1 MFTNM
6 LTVFAT
12 GSLYIVTSAGMIV
25 FNKYLV
31 HEDRFPYPAMLVFL
45 HCGLSSMLALLLFLV
60 KPSAFPSLTSATEK
74 VPFDKDLVLKGALP
88 IAFLFSAQLIL
99 ANTAYLYSS
108 MSFLQMM
115 KEANLVLVFGMS
127 LFMAQ
132 EAFSWLKVR
141 IVVMIVVATSLT
153 IHGEINFSL
162 LGFVIQGSGQFFE
175 CARIVLQAML
185 LSTAGRKLDVLTYV
199 LLVMPLCFAVLGSV
213 LLALAS
219 SAPLE
224 HLKLPHWS
232 ELRNWWPLLL
242 ANASLAFALNCS
254 IALFMKNS
262 SAVAFIL
269 AGIAKD
275 AMIVLAGVLVLHEP
289 ISALQSVA
297 FFAQLVLIFTWSAAK
312 TFPDKFKGGIVN
324 GMFALVY
331 TVPAAEQKLCNPPLD
346 AEKAYGIVQEEKE
359 Q

>member
-1 MFTNM
+1 
-6 LTVFAT
+6 
-12 GSLYIVTSAGMIV
+12 MIV

-31 HEDRFPYPAMLVFL
+31 NENRFPYPAMLVFL
-45 HCGLSSMLALLLFLV
+45 HCGLSSFLAALLFLV
-60 KPSAFPSLTSATEK
+60 KPSAFPSLTSPTEK
-74 VPFDKDLVLKGALP
+74 VPLDRDLVLKGALP
-88 IAFLFSAQLIL
+88 IAFLFAAQLIL

-115 KEANLVLVFGMS
+115 KEANLVLVFSMS

-132 EAFSWLKVR
+132 EVFTWLKAR
-141 IVVMIVVATSLT
+141 IIIMIVVATSLT

-162 LGFVIQGSGQFFE
+162 LGFAIQGSGQLFE

-185 LSTAGRKLDVLTYV
+185 LSNGGKKLDVLTYV
-199 LLVMPLCFAVLGSV
+199 LLVMPLCFAVLGSILLV
-213 LLALAS
+213 LANS
-219 SAPLE
+219 TPLQ

-232 ELRNWWPLLL
+232 DLQNWWPLLL
-242 ANASLAFALNCS
+242 ANASLAFLLNCS

-275 AMIVLAGVLVLHEP
+275 AMIVFAGVVVLHEP

-297 FFAQLVLIFTWSAAK
+297 FFAQLVLIWIWSAAK
-312 TFPDKFKGGIVN
+312 TFPDRFKGGIIN
-324 GMFALVY
+324 GLLGLLN
-331 TVPAAEQKLCNPPLD
+331 TVPAAEQKLCDTPMD
-346 AEKAYGIVQEEKE
+346 ATKAYGTQQEDEKGANRC
-359 Q
+359 

>member
-1 MFTNM
+1 
-6 LTVFAT
+6 
-12 GSLYIVTSAGMIV
+12 
-25 FNKYLV
+25 
-31 HEDRFPYPAMLVFL
+31 
-45 HCGLSSMLALLLFLV
+45 
-60 KPSAFPSLTSATEK
+60 
-74 VPFDKDLVLKGALP
+74 
-88 IAFLFSAQLIL
+88 
-99 ANTAYLYSS
+99 

-199 LLVMPLCFAVLGSV
+199 LLV
-213 LLALAS
+213 
-219 SAPLE
+219 
-224 HLKLPHWS
+224 
-232 ELRNWWPLLL
+232 N
-242 ANASLAFALNCS
+242 S